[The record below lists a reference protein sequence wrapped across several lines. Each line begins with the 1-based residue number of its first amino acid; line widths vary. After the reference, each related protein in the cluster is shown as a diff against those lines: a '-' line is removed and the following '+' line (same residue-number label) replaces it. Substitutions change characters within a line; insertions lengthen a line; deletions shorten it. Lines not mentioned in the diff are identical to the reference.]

1 MTKNLLFSGLCLS
14 LIFCGCRTYEKKE
27 KEIIDPSKII
37 STKQSI
43 PLWLEDF
50 GKYKVRNKTQD
61 FVIGESPAVSSIPL
75 AKVFAKENAK
85 ELCDLEGD
93 LILHDEFLS
102 MLPNGKYKIAI
113 LFEVRKRKDV
123 EIENSSSNTANSKN
137 KLSRFNNTN
146 LDIIKPKKHRY
157 INPSAKRFSEE

>member
-1 MTKNLLFSGLCLS
+1 MNNNLLFSGLCLS
-14 LIFCGCRTYEKKE
+14 LIFCGCRTHEKKE
-27 KEIIDPSKII
+27 KEVIDPSKII

-61 FVIGESPAVSSIPL
+61 FVIGESPAVSSIPM
-75 AKVFAKENAK
+75 AKVFAKENAN

-113 LFEVRKRKDV
+113 LFEVRKRKEV
-123 EIENSSSNTANSKN
+123 EVENDSNNSSNSNNNLT
-137 KLSRFNNTN
+137 RFNNSN
-146 LDIIKPKKHRY
+146 LDITKPKKHRY
-157 INPSAKRFSEE
+157 INPSAKKFNNE